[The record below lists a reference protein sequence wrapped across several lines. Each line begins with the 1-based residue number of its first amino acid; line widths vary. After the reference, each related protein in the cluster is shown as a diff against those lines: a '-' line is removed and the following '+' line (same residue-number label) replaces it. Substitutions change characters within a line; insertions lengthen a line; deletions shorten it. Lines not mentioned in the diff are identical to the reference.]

1 MEIVA
6 YEPSFGEIHFPE
18 GFEATLRGLSVEEQ
32 MERYRTTG
40 SSSYSH
46 TGYSERTSS
55 HRCRKLTEDSDVAAL
70 IVKDDLLVGVMLL
83 NTYGRSI
90 PCLPEQS
97 VCTYYACDNNGAGEK
112 VRIDYTWL
120 LCVMPGFKDEEE

>member
-6 YEPSFGEIHFPE
+6 YDPLFGEIRFPD
-18 GFEATLRGLSVEEQ
+18 GFEETLRGLTVEEQ

-40 SSSYSH
+40 SSSFSH

-55 HRCRKLTEDSDVAAL
+55 RRCRKLTEDSDVKAL

-83 NTYGRSI
+83 DDCGLQV
-90 PCLPEQS
+90 PCLPEES

-120 LCVMPGFKDEEE
+120 VCVMPDFKDE